1 MPVLLEGYLLGTS
14 VSHSQLQL
22 SVCDLNPNIFL
33 CCRAVE
39 QIFQSYTNPGKKAE
53 EEAEGFLS
61 FF

>member
-53 EEAEGFLS
+53 ERGG
-61 FF
+61 